1 MTNNIHL
8 PLVYVESMTV
18 IQLSVLIFLVSG
30 CSPLAAPL
38 FWASG
43 NLEKSTVPDKT
54 KDPDG
59 TPSLRDL
66 NFKD

>member
-1 MTNNIHL
+1 MTKNIHL
-8 PLVYVESMTV
+8 PLVYVESMTI
-18 IQLSVLIFLVSG
+18 IQLSVLIFLASG
-30 CSPLAAPL
+30 FSLMAAPL

-59 TPSLRDL
+59 TPSLRIL
-66 NFKD
+66 NFKN